1 MDGILNRIT
10 TKTRFCGATVGVGN
24 GAKVTVTT
32 GRVLDIASDG
42 SKDIGVRVDVIVG
55 DRRLLISV
63 CIVRLVNVVTL
74 SIGMAWLDDIAEN

>member
-1 MDGILNRIT
+1 MGEILNRIT
-10 TKTRFCGATVGVGN
+10 TKTRFGGGTVGVGD
-24 GAKVTVTT
+24 GAKVTVIT

-42 SKDIGVRVDVIVG
+42 KDIGVTVDIIVG